1 MRLLRGGLH
10 RAAPLLRH
18 PRYEVLPAASVED
31 AVLEWVPTDLTVT
44 VTASPARAW
53 MPPWT

>member
-31 AVLEWVPTDLTVT
+31 AVLEWVPRT
-44 VTASPARAW
+44 
-53 MPPWT
+53 